1 MYIFTCF
8 FIKVNLLLDIF
19 SELSFFAWS
28 KYLNKKKLLVI
39 VDTNVS
45 LVSIFECFLGGLD
58 YH

>member
-8 FIKVNLLLDIF
+8 FIKVNLLLEIF

-28 KYLNKKKLLVI
+28 TYLNTKKLLVI

-45 LVSIFECFLGGLD
+45 LVYIYECFLGGWD